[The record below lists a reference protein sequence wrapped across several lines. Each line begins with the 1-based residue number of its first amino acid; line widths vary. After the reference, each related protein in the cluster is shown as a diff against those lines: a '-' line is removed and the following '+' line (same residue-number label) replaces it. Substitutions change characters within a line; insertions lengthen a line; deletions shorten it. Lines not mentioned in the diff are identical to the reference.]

1 MVNLFSDLGGNIGLW
16 IGFSAITMLEI
27 FEFLIEAG
35 QLLKTKKKDNFKFRL
50 SIIWPTLSPIG

>member
-35 QLLKTKKKDNFKFRL
+35 QLLKTNDNFSFRL
-50 SIIWPTLSPIG
+50 SIIWPTLSPTG